1 MRLFATLAL
10 LLFTHTAHAAC
21 AGSLLEVDARR
32 LTGAPEKLCE
42 TYAGKVVLVV
52 NTASQC
58 GYTPQYEGLE
68 KLYQKYRSQGLVV
81 LGFPSDE
88 FGGQEPGSDAEIAK
102 FCKLNF
108 GVQFPMFSKGSVK
121 GEAPQPLYRKLIAAS
136 GEAPAWN
143 FHKYLVGRDG
153 RRVSAYPS
161 KVKPD
166 DATLLAA
173 IEAELKRTP

>member
-1 MRLFATLAL
+1 MRLLIALTL
-10 LLFTHTAHAAC
+10 LLTAHAAHASC

-42 TYAGKVVLVV
+42 IYAGKVVLVV

-102 FCKLNF
+102 FCKVNF
-108 GVQFPMFSKGSVK
+108 GVQFPMFAKGSVK
-121 GEAPQPLYRKLIAAS
+121 GDNAQALYQKLIAAS
-136 GEAPAWN
+136 GEAPRWN
-143 FHKYLVGRDG
+143 FHKYLLSRDG
-153 RRVSAYPS
+153 QFVSVYPS

-166 DATLLAA
+166 DAALLAT
-173 IEAELKRTP
+173 IETQLQKSP